1 MRKIRIIFCV
11 IIGFLAAAV
20 FSFHAKAADNAVFH
34 VQTADV
40 QEDGTIVVTVY
51 MTDTEDLGGV
61 DAELIYDPAQAA
73 YVSSELGEGFTDGI
87 GETNHLAERAAVKC
101 VVIYPEAKTA
111 HGELMRAVFKL
122 NGAASYQPQFQIVDL
137 VDGSLDIVPIPY
149 TVIYQQAD
157 GSWTDTPDVSGVA
170 ADKAVIAEAKKLYGA
185 GGENG
190 QNKEEKEEKEE
201 EKEEKDNKADTQE
214 TGQEIQ
220 KEKNKET
227 LQAEKAAETKDK
239 DDKDD
244 KGGLLFLAAFVIGAT
259 AVTAVA
265 VIIMYRRPDNNRK
278 RQRKKEK

>member
-51 MTDTEDLGGV
+51 MTDTENMGGV
-61 DAELIYDPAQAA
+61 DAELIYDPAQVS

-101 VVIYPEAKTA
+101 VVIYPEPKTA

-149 TVIYQQAD
+149 TVTYQQAD

-190 QNKEEKEEKEE
+190 QNKEEKEE

-278 RQRKKEK
+278 RKRKKEK